1 MDNFSTRT
9 FQHDYPNNPYID
21 AEYVSGNRIF
31 YSKYKII
38 ALGYYPQNV
47 KYTKKSKNGT
57 QYQIPDEYIVKT
69 EVADRMLHCKTKYI
83 SANKVL
89 FTIKWKEDKAE
100 WEVSSERSSSG
111 VISAFFKKIN
121 REESKLSGIFVFG
134 FDIEILHQERIKKLQ
149 KLDTENIIIDK
160 RKRPLNELSTS
171 QQNKRL
177 ISFGQDAHQKINQLI
192 LKQRLTSE
200 SGKSIRI
207 CNIELETENK
217 IINLK
222 YNLPVDITKLDALVR
237 AHDEALLDED
247 YNNSD
252 GILVDEHEIGN
263 GAYQSI
269 KSLLQILIPIWKN
282 SNPPVLQ
289 IGDIIKLKLGGD
301 RRNVGRKQNHVMMT
315 ICLLNEKDNVLKPDH
330 QYCICLFVGKEKYD
344 TLEKVAHIFNDQLSE
359 LQENGIYDNDNIHWK
374 IEFFFSA
381 DWKFMYIIMGL
392 NAPNSKYFC
401 LYCDCELN
409 NRWNMNLQWIINK
422 NTKGQKKPALFP
434 VIKQENYIPDE
445 LHLLLRISDVLM
457 ECFFNDLFKKKEF
470 EQQIKNQVEQVM
482 KDIKIHFE
490 FFKSKS
496 NGGKWNWTSLM
507 GPDKKKIL
515 QNFPITQFISG
526 KRGEDIQKL
535 WHDFYEL
542 YNILRKPFIT
552 NSEINNLKIKAKEW
566 INLFCRPNQGQMN
579 SPLQKN

>member
-111 VISAFFKKIN
+111 VIKNKS
-121 REESKLSGIFVFG
+121 EESKLSGIFVFG

-207 CNIELETENK
+207 CNIELEAENK

-237 AHDEALLDED
+237 AHDEALLGRDGYRKLAAVEPHLTREYQIAQRRNEISKLINNQIQIEIFNIDQKSVIDEDED

-263 GAYQSI
+263 GAYRSI

-301 RRNVGRKQNHVMMT
+301 GRNVGRKQNHVMMT

-496 NGGKWNWTSLM
+496 NGGKWN
-507 GPDKKKIL
+507 
-515 QNFPITQFISG
+515 
-526 KRGEDIQKL
+526 
-535 WHDFYEL
+535 
-542 YNILRKPFIT
+542 
-552 NSEINNLKIKAKEW
+552 
-566 INLFCRPNQGQMN
+566 
-579 SPLQKN
+579 

>member
-47 KYTKKSKNGT
+47 KYTKKSKN
-57 QYQIPDEYIVKT
+57 
-69 EVADRMLHCKTKYI
+69 
-83 SANKVL
+83 
-89 FTIKWKEDKAE
+89 EDKAE

-160 RKRPLNELSTS
+160 RKRPLNEL
-171 QQNKRL
+171 
-177 ISFGQDAHQKINQLI
+177 
-192 LKQRLTSE
+192 LTSE

-207 CNIELETENK
+207 CNIELEAENK

-237 AHDEALLDED
+237 AHDEALLGRDGYRKLAAVEPHLTREYQIAQRQNEISKLINNQIQIEIFNIDQKSVIDEDED

-263 GAYQSI
+263 GAYRSI

-301 RRNVGRKQNHVMMT
+301 GRNVGRKQNHVMMT

>member
-1 MDNFSTRT
+1 MF
-9 FQHDYPNNPYID
+9 H
-21 AEYVSGNRIF
+21 
-31 YSKYKII
+31 
-38 ALGYYPQNV
+38 
-47 KYTKKSKNGT
+47 
-57 QYQIPDEYIVKT
+57 
-69 EVADRMLHCKTKYI
+69 
-83 SANKVL
+83 
-89 FTIKWKEDKAE
+89 
-100 WEVSSERSSSG
+100 
-111 VISAFFKKIN
+111 
-121 REESKLSGIFVFG
+121 
-134 FDIEILHQERIKKLQ
+134 
-149 KLDTENIIIDK
+149 
-160 RKRPLNELSTS
+160 
-171 QQNKRL
+171 
-177 ISFGQDAHQKINQLI
+177 
-192 LKQRLTSE
+192 
-200 SGKSIRI
+200 
-207 CNIELETENK
+207 
-217 IINLK
+217 
-222 YNLPVDITKLDALVR
+222 
-237 AHDEALLDED
+237 ED

-252 GILVDEHEIGN
+252 RILVDEHEIGN
-263 GAYQSI
+263 GAYRSI

-282 SNPPVLQ
+282 SNSLVLQ

-301 RRNVGRKQNHVMMT
+301 GR
-315 ICLLNEKDNVLKPDH
+315 
-330 QYCICLFVGKEKYD
+330 KEKYD

-392 NAPNSKYFC
+392 NALNLKYFC

-422 NTKGQKKPALFP
+422 NTKDQKKPVLFP

-470 EQQIKNQVEQVM
+470 EQQIKNQIEQVM

-496 NGGKWNWTSLM
+496 N
-507 GPDKKKIL
+507 
-515 QNFPITQFISG
+515 
-526 KRGEDIQKL
+526 DIQKL

-542 YNILRKPFIT
+542 YTILRKPFIT

-579 SPLQKN
+579 SPLQVHGLYKKEDVTPYMHVFSQHIPEFLEKLNEKNLSIRYFSTFSLEKKNHNQVRLFFSGTTMGGGSKEKSVVYDIMEFENRQLYYLLNDTPQKFQMQNINLNNKENKK